1 MFSILYAIVWLSYR
15 RLRYAAY
22 SLIGANPLPKHQ
34 SLFEEW
40 HSVLGLIRSRSYQ
53 PEAEKVTSD
62 GSTLW
67 KTPLGPVW
75 TPSGMDTY
83 FIAMILREMLS
94 GVYDLARCPKDA
106 VVVDA
111 GANVGFFSLLA
122 LRHGVG
128 KVIAFEPSPA
138 TAACL
143 RQNLQPY
150 INEGRAII
158 VEKGLWHE
166 DTVLHFSSSNKE
178 NPGANHISDSGDLQI
193 PTTTLDGALADL
205 GVSRIHY
212 LKMDI
217 EGAEQNALKGGA
229 ETLRRDHPVCAIA
242 VEHTDD
248 LIHNAAEVVKIME
261 SISPQY
267 QYFATERHPYRSPSM
282 GLVLCP
288 YAFQFYTTT

>member
-1 MFSILYAIVWLSYR
+1 MR
-15 RLRYAAY
+15 
-22 SLIGANPLPKHQ
+22 
-34 SLFEEW
+34 
-40 HSVLGLIRSRSYQ
+40 GLIQSRSYH
-53 PEAEKVTSD
+53 PEAERVESD

-75 TPSGMDTY
+75 TPNGMDAY
-83 FIAMILREMLS
+83 FVAMILREMLS
-94 GVYDLARCPKDA
+94 GVYDVKRFAKDA

-122 LRHGVG
+122 LRHGVA
-128 KVIAFEPSPA
+128 KVVAFEPAPA

-158 VEKGLWHE
+158 IEKGLWHE
-166 DTVLHFSSSNKE
+166 ETVLRFSSSNKE
-178 NPGANHISDSGDLQI
+178 NPGANHISDSGDLEI
-193 PTTTLDGALADL
+193 PTITLDGALANL
-205 GVSRIHY
+205 GISKIHY

-217 EGAEQNALKGGA
+217 EGAEQNALKGA
-229 ETLRRDHPVCAIA
+229 SNTLRRDRPFCAIA

-248 LIHNAAEVVKIME
+248 MMQNAAGVVKIME
-261 SISPQY
+261 SMSPSY

-288 YAFQFYTTT
+288 YALQFHATA